1 MKGLLGKK
9 LGMTHVYDDQG
20 RAIPVTVVEAGPCTI
35 LQTRIQE
42 KNGYSAIQIGFGNRK
57 VKNVTKPVLGTLK
70 ESGRQD
76 NPPAWIKEIR
86 LEEDTDQAV
95 GTELTA
101 EIFNENE
108 YVDVT
113 GTTKGRGFQ
122 GVVKRY
128 NFGGGRAT
136 HGGDWLR
143 RPGSIGMCE
152 FPGKVYKGRKMPG
165 HMGNVKRTV
174 QNLQVVR
181 VIPEENLILVKGGIP
196 GPNGGNLVIKAAK
209 KKSGGAK

>member
-86 LEEDTDQAV
+86 LEKDTDQAV

>member
-9 LGMTHVYDDQG
+9 LGMTHVYDEDG
-20 RAIPVTVVEAGPCTI
+20 RAVPVTVVEAGPCTI
-35 LQTRIQE
+35 LQTRIKE
-42 KNGYSAIQIGFGNRK
+42 KNGYSAIQLGFGSRQ

-70 ESGRQD
+70 EAGCQD

-86 LEEDTDQAV
+86 LDDDTDQAV
-95 GTELTA
+95 GSQLTA
-101 EIFNENE
+101 EIFNKNE
-108 YVDVT
+108 FVDVT
-113 GTTKGRGFQ
+113 GITKGRGFQ
-122 GVVKRY
+122 GVVKRF

-165 HMGNVKRTV
+165 HMGNIKRTV
-174 QNLQVVR
+174 QNLKVVD
-181 VIPEENLILVKGGIP
+181 VVPEDNILLIKGGIP
-196 GPNGGNLVIKAAK
+196 GPNGGNVVIRAAK
-209 KKSGGAK
+209 KKSGGAE